1 MSFLYFCG
9 CYNKERD
16 GPPEILIKKRKAME
30 KDSPLK
36 QVLTID
42 EAAEYMGLKKSY
54 LYKLT
59 SERRI
64 PHFKPN
70 GKKIYFEREAL
81 TSWMMSNPV
90 LTQDELNSRAQA
102 YCMGGRGKRRS
113 A

>member
-1 MSFLYFCG
+1 MNNNVKS
-9 CYNKERD
+9 
-16 GPPEILIKKRKAME
+16 
-30 KDSPLK
+30 
-36 QVLTID
+36 VLTID

-81 TSWMMSNPV
+81 TSWMMS
-90 LTQDELNSRAQA
+90 SRRTSSKAA
-102 YCMGGRGKRRS
+102 HRFTAWAVAERGGRHDGVADVFRNCSRTGP
-113 A
+113 

>member
-1 MSFLYFCG
+1 MNNINFKS
-9 CYNKERD
+9 
-16 GPPEILIKKRKAME
+16 
-30 KDSPLK
+30 
-36 QVLTID
+36 VLTID

-90 LTQDELNSRAQA
+90 LTQDELESRAQV
-102 YCMGGRGKRRS
+102 YCMGSRGKRRS